1 MLSYLLLSCCAK
13 APWPIELREE
23 RASMFRGIRIH
34 NGWAEAL
41 IGSWKLTLW
50 ARHEGREQT
59 AHHQDRLPPARP
71 QHQTRPTLD
80 QALRLWSLTFL
91 IQATNTMLFVRTS
104 METEAH
110 CHLQSSPLVP
120 LCIPI
125 HMLTTSKHYLLP
137 EEEWLHSQA
146 PWQVCLFTL
155 T

>member
-1 MLSYLLLSCCAK
+1 M
-13 APWPIELREE
+13 REE
-23 RASMFRGIRIH
+23 S
-34 NGWAEAL
+34 
-41 IGSWKLTLW
+41 KLPTTRTDFL
-50 ARHEGREQT
+50 Q
-59 AHHQDRLPPARP
+59 QDHTTKLG
-71 QHQTRPTLD
+71 QQLD

-137 EEEWLHSQA
+137 EEE
-146 PWQVCLFTL
+146 
-155 T
+155 